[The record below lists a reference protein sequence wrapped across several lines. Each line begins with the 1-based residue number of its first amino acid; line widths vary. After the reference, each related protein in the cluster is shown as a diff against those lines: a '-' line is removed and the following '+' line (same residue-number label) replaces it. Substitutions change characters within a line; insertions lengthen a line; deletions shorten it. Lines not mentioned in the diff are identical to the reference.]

1 MYSGEGTPRGYEYPL
16 PDNRGGS
23 SVTKVAKKEL
33 SAKTLKGLKDSAKE
47 QSTKKSRVISNS
59 K

>member
-16 PDNRGGS
+16 PDSRAGS

-33 SAKTLKGLKDSAKE
+33 SEKTLKGLKDSVN
-47 QSTKKSRVISNS
+47 QQTTKTKRVVSE
-59 K
+59 KK